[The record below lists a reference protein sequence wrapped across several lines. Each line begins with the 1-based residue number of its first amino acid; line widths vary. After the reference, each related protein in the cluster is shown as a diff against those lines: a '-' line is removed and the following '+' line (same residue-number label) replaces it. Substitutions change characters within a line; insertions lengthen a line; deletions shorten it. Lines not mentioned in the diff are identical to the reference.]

1 MVFNE
6 PGKKYDGKDFLL
18 SWVDL
23 SVVFFFEINK
33 AYPKGSRE

>member
-1 MVFNE
+1 MVINE

-23 SVVFFFEINK
+23 SWYFFLK
-33 AYPKGSRE
+33 